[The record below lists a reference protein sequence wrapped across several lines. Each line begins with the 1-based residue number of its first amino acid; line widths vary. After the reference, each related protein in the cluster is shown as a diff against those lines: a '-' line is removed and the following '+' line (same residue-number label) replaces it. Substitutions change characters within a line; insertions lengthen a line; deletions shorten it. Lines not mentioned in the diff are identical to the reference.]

1 MSGEP
6 RNLTLKQEEL
16 RILRWFLWTITII
29 AGLYLF
35 GLVWVALGNFA
46 DIILLIFLAWLL
58 SFILEPWVT
67 HLKDLGLPRAASA
80 GVVYLLVS
88 GIVVLSGL
96 IFIPLLA
103 DQTSSFIN
111 ALALSQNDPPDDPPA
126 WIQELQAA
134 LSSTGISI
142 DLNSLVRQQIQS
154 FQNFS
159 ADTLTST
166 ISLAAGIFSILFG
179 SFLVLIFSFYFVLD
193 GEKLWRL
200 TLAHMP
206 NNYHD
211 ELVFIKN
218 AISTSFAGFLRTQVL
233 LGILMGAITL
243 IILMIFGVE
252 YAVTAATFAG
262 LAMIMPVIGPLLS
275 IVPPL
280 LVTLVTQPDKALLVF
295 MILFILQAV
304 VVNIVGPLLFKRS
317 IGIHPVLVLVAFL
330 IGFKLAG
337 GWGAIFAVPIAGVL
351 LIIGSQLLRHW
362 FGPGRS
368 VPELDWPL

>member
-29 AGLYLF
+29 AGLYLL
-35 GLVWVALGNFA
+35 GIVWVALGNFA

-111 ALALSQNDPPDDPPA
+111 ALALSQNDPPA

-134 LSSTGISI
+134 LGNSGISI

-179 SFLVLIFSFYFVLD
+179 SFLVLIFSFYFVID

-243 IILMIFGVE
+243 TVLLAFGVE

-280 LVTLVTQPDKALLVF
+280 LVTLVTQPGMAFLVF

-304 VVNIVGPLLFKRS
+304 VVNVVGPLLFKRS
-317 IGIHPVLVLVAFL
+317 IGIHPVLVLLAFL

>member
-1 MSGEP
+1 MPEEIKDF
-6 RNLTLKQEEL
+6 NLKKEEL

-29 AGLYLF
+29 AGLYLL
-35 GLVWVALGNFA
+35 GLVWVALGSFA

-58 SFILEPWVT
+58 SFILEPWVN
-67 HLKDLGLPRAASA
+67 HISDLGLPRAASA
-80 GVVYLLVS
+80 GVVYLFVS
-88 GIVVLSGL
+88 GLVVLSGL

-111 ALALSQNDPPDDPPA
+111 ALALSESNPPG
-126 WIQELQAA
+126 WIQELQRL
-134 LSSTGISI
+134 LSSVGISI
-142 DLNSLVRQQIQS
+142 DLNSLVKQQILS

-166 ISLAAGIFSILFG
+166 ITLAASVFSILFG
-179 SFLVLIFSFYFVLD
+179 SFLVLIFSFYFVVD

-206 NNYHD
+206 PSYHD
-211 ELVFIKN
+211 ELIFLKK

-233 LGILMGAITL
+233 LGVLMGTITFM
-243 IILMIFGVE
+243 ILLIFGVE

-275 IVPPL
+275 IIPPL
-280 LVTLVTQPDKALLVF
+280 LVTLVTQPDKTLFVLL
-295 MILFILQAV
+295 ILFILQAV
-304 VVNIVGPLLFKRS
+304 VVNVVGPLLFKRS

-337 GWGAIFAVPIAGVL
+337 LWGAVFAVPVAGVL

>member
-1 MSGEP
+1 MSEEP
-6 RNLTLKQEEL
+6 RSITLKKEEL
-16 RILRWFLWTITII
+16 HILRWFLGIITVI
-29 AGLYLF
+29 AGLYLL
-35 GLVWVALGNFA
+35 GLIWVALGSFA

-58 SFILEPWVT
+58 SFILEPWVG
-67 HLKDLGLPRAASA
+67 HLTELGLPRVISAS
-80 GVVYLLVS
+80 VVYLLVS
-88 GIVVLSGL
+88 AIVVMSGL
-96 IFIPLLA
+96 IFVPLLA

-111 ALALSQNDPPDDPPA
+111 TLALSENNPPG
-126 WIQELQAA
+126 WIQELQRT
-134 LSSTGISI
+134 LSGSGISI
-142 DLNSLVRQQIQS
+142 DLNSLVRQQIES

-166 ISLAAGIFSILFG
+166 ISLATGIFSILFG
-179 SFLVLIFSFYFVLD
+179 SFLVLIFSFYFVID

-206 NNYHD
+206 HVYHD
-211 ELVFIKN
+211 ELIFIKR

-233 LGILMGAITL
+233 LGILMGAITFT
-243 IILMIFGVE
+243 ILLGFGVE

-275 IVPPL
+275 IAPPL
-280 LVTLVTQPDKALLVF
+280 LVTLVTQPDKAFFVF

-304 VVNIVGPLLFKRS
+304 VVNVIGPLLFKRS

-337 GWGAIFAVPIAGVL
+337 VWGAIFAVPVAGVL